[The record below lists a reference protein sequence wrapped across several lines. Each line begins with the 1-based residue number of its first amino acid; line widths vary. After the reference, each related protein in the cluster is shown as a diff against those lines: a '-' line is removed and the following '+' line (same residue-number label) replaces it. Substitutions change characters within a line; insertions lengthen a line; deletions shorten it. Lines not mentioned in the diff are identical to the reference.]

1 MRRRIVAIVALLAA
15 IGVSTIVVQRHLSL
29 DELITHEALLRTQIT
44 DAPMTGVLIGF
55 GIYTIICFV
64 PGTTGKSLIVGWLF
78 GVWQGTIVVNF
89 GLTVAASATFL
100 ASRYILRDLVKAKFG
115 YQLRRIDDAI
125 QRDGGCYLFML
136 RVVHC
141 PYSVT
146 NYLCGATSMRLR
158 SFWWAS
164 QLGMLP
170 GNIVFVYA
178 GAQLPSL
185 RKLAD
190 EGAAG
195 VFSWQL
201 IAAMIV
207 LSVLPICARYF
218 VGRWRAL
225 RESRHA

>member
-1 MRRRIVAIVALLAA
+1 MRRRIVLLLVLFTVVAVSAIVA
-15 IGVSTIVVQRHLSL
+15 QKHLSL
-29 DELITHEALLRTQIT
+29 DELILHETSLRAQI
-44 DAPMTGVLIGF
+44 ANVPMMGVLIGF
-55 GIYTIICFV
+55 AIYTIVCFV

-78 GVWQGTIVVNF
+78 GVWKGTLVVNC
-89 GLTVAASATFL
+89 GLTVAAIATFL
-100 ASRYILRDLVKAKFG
+100 ASRYLLRDVVEARFG
-115 YQLRRIDDAI
+115 YHLQRIDNAV

-136 RVVHC
+136 RVIHC

-146 NYLCGATSMRLR
+146 NYMCGATSMRLR

-185 RKLAD
+185 QQLAD

-195 VFSWQL
+195 VISWQL
-201 IAAMIV
+201 FAALIV
-207 LSVLPICARYF
+207 LSVLPICARYLA
-218 VGRWRAL
+218 GRWRAS
-225 RESRHA
+225 RVSRHA